1 MHLLQTGAGLW
12 LVMKSL
18 IFCATDTVFS
28 LTWAAPRIGPASG
41 LWGRSWAL
49 RAPPW
54 RARGSAHRGMSSCPA
69 VAAGRIAE
77 PGHFGTGSSRCE
89 IAFLGSR
96 DPTGRDRRQKDRAEE
111 PPHSIRHRK
120 QDEALRDR
128 EMDIGRQAEQAC
140 EQFVAQGETRPRVRG
155 RSKPAG
161 L

>member
-1 MHLLQTGAGLW
+1 MHLLQTGSGLW

-28 LTWAAPRIGPASG
+28 LTWAAHRIGPASG

-77 PGHFGTGSSRCE
+77 PVHFGKGELVMRDRLPGLARPDRKGPPAE
-89 IAFLGSR
+89 GSR
-96 DPTGRDRRQKDRAEE
+96 
-111 PPHSIRHRK
+111 
-120 QDEALRDR
+120 
-128 EMDIGRQAEQAC
+128 
-140 EQFVAQGETRPRVRG
+140 
-155 RSKPAG
+155 
-161 L
+161 